1 MINLYVYIDGK
12 FIEELQTKNKPA
24 IGDIITLAQGIV
36 EVLLVELNNI
46 QNRNK
51 KTQYTVTA
59 RENRKNIS

>member
-24 IGDIITLAQGIV
+24 IGDIITLSQGIV